1 MNTAEYPIP
10 ARLNLTSS
18 AATLV
23 ALVAILSL
31 AGRVHSTW
39 ALLGL
44 AACYGLV
51 MNTGYALAHE
61 SEHGILHPNQTINL
75 WCGVILM
82 LFFPAPYHLMRQGH
96 LGHHMRNRSDD
107 EAFDFYFEG
116 ESALWRWLQ
125 LYGILTGFFWATIA
139 LSNIVCAL
147 TPRLLRKQVT
157 PFERTAIALQ
167 KTLNPR
173 HERWIQIEALA
184 VFALHGV
191 LMAIFSVPIL
201 NYLAVLF
208 GFGFAWSAMQ
218 YVHHF
223 GTTRDVL
230 RGARNLK
237 TLGPIDLLWLNHN
250 WHLNHHL
257 HPTVPWIHLPRLGR
271 GSAGG
276 KRSSLVWAYLRM
288 WRGPRFNPERVE
300 NRFSGRIIQ

>member
-1 MNTAEYPIP
+1 MSGAEYPIP
-10 ARLNLTSS
+10 ARLNLVLT
-18 AATLV
+18 AITL
-23 ALVAILSL
+23 AGLVTILSM
-31 AGRVHSTW
+31 AGTVHSGW
-39 ALLGL
+39 ALLAL
-44 AACYGLV
+44 AACYGLL
-51 MNTGYALAHE
+51 MNTGYALVHE
-61 SEHGILHPNQTINL
+61 SEHGILHSNRRINL

-82 LFFPAPYHLMRQGH
+82 LFFPAPYHLIRQGH

-139 LSNIVCAL
+139 LSNFVCAAA
-147 TPRLLRKQVT
+147 PRLLRKEVT
-157 PFERTAIALQ
+157 PFERTTVALQ

-173 HERWIQIEALA
+173 HEAWIQAEALA
-184 VFALHGV
+184 VFAVHGV
-191 LMAIFSVPIL
+191 LMVVFAVPL
-201 NYLAVLF
+201 LRYLAVLC
-208 GFGFAWSAMQ
+208 GFGCLWSAMQ

-237 TLGPIDLLWLNHN
+237 TLAAIDLMWLNHN

-257 HPTVPWIHLPRLGR
+257 NPTVPWIHLPRLAEPHDER
-271 GSAGG
+271 
-276 KRSSLVWAYLRM
+276 RSSLIRAYLRM
-288 WRGPRFNPERVE
+288 WRGPRFSPERIE

>member
-1 MNTAEYPIP
+1 VSTAEYPIP
-10 ARLNLTSS
+10 APLNLALS

-23 ALVAILSL
+23 TLVTILSS
-31 AGRVHSTW
+31 AGRVHSAW
-39 ALLGL
+39 SLLGL
-44 AACYGLV
+44 AVCYGLM
-51 MNTGYALAHE
+51 MNMGYALAHE
-61 SEHGILHPNQTINL
+61 SEHGILHPNRKINL

-116 ESALWRWLQ
+116 ERALWRWLQ
-125 LYGILTGFFWATIA
+125 LYGVLTGFFWVTIVS
-139 LSNIVCAL
+139 SNIVCAL
-147 TPRLLRKQVT
+147 APRLLRKQVT
-157 PFERTAIALQ
+157 PFERTTIALQ

-173 HERWIQIEALA
+173 HEIWIQTEALA

-191 LMAIFSVPIL
+191 LIAIFSVPL
-201 NYLAVLF
+201 LSYLAVLF
-208 GFGFAWSAMQ
+208 GFGFLWSAMQ
-218 YVHHF
+218 YAHHF

-237 TLGPIDLLWLNHN
+237 TLRPIDLLWLNHN

-257 HPTVPWIHLPRLGR
+257 NPTVPWIHLPRLTGPDDEKR
-271 GSAGG
+271 G
-276 KRSSLVWAYLRM
+276 SLVWAYLHM

>member
-1 MNTAEYPIP
+1 MSTVEYPIP
-10 ARLNLTSS
+10 ARLNLAMS
-18 AATLV
+18 AATLL
-23 ALVAILSL
+23 ALIAILVL
-31 AGRVHSTW
+31 AGQVHGAWPLFGLSTGY
-39 ALLGL
+39 GL
-44 AACYGLV
+44 A

-61 SEHGILHPNQTINL
+61 SEHGILHPNRKINL

-125 LYGILTGFFWATIA
+125 LYGILTGFFWATIV
-139 LSNIVCAL
+139 LSNFVCAL
-147 TPRLLRKQVT
+147 APSLLRKQVT
-157 PFERTAIALQ
+157 PFERTTIALQ

-173 HERWIQIEALA
+173 HELWIRLEALTI
-184 VFALHGV
+184 FALHGA
-191 LMAIFSVPIL
+191 LLTIFSVPL
-201 NYLAVLF
+201 LHYLAVLL
-208 GFGFAWSAMQ
+208 GFGFLWSAMQ
-218 YVHHF
+218 YAHHF

-237 TLGPIDLLWLNHN
+237 TLGAIDLLWLNHN

-257 HPTVPWIHLPRLGR
+257 HPTVPWIHLPRLSETRHEPR
-271 GSAGG
+271 G
-276 KRSSLVWAYLRM
+276 SLVWAYLRM
-288 WRGPRFNPERVE
+288 WRGPRFNTERVE

>member
-1 MNTAEYPIP
+1 MNIAEYPIP
-10 ARLNLTSS
+10 ERLNLVLTTL
-18 AATLV
+18 TLV
-23 ALVAILSL
+23 ALVTILGS
-31 AGRVHSTW
+31 AGRVHSNW
-39 ALLGL
+39 ALLAL

-61 SEHGILHPNQTINL
+61 SEHGILHSNRRINL

-125 LYGILTGFFWATIA
+125 LYGILKGFFWATIA
-139 LSNIVCAL
+139 LSNIVCAIA
-147 TPRLLRKQVT
+147 PRLLRKEVT
-157 PFERTAIALQ
+157 PFERTTVALQ

-173 HERWIQIEALA
+173 HEAWIQAEALA
-184 VFALHGV
+184 VFALHGA
-191 LMAIFSVPIL
+191 LMVMLSVPFL
-201 NYLAVLF
+201 RYLAVMC
-208 GFGFAWSAMQ
+208 GFGCLWSAMQ

-237 TLGPIDLLWLNHN
+237 TLAPVDLLWLNHN

-257 HPTVPWIHLPRLGR
+257 NPTVPWIHLPRLAEPHGER
-271 GSAGG
+271 
-276 KRSSLVWAYLRM
+276 RSSLIGAYLRM